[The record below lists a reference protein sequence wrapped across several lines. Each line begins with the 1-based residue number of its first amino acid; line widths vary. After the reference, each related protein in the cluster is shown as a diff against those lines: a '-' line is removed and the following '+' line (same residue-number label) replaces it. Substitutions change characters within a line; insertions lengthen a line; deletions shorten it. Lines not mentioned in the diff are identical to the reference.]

1 MFITRLHVSCVM
13 CHVSCVRQG
22 AGVVPPS
29 VILVGTKL
37 DLVEVGC
44 RREVTE
50 QEARTKADTLGAL
63 YTGIIIL
70 SPIFSK
76 LMDSVALI

>member
-1 MFITRLHVSCVM
+1 MV
-13 CHVSCVRQG
+13 
-22 AGVVPPS
+22 
-29 VILVGTKL
+29 VGTKL

-50 QEARTKADTLGAL
+50 QEARSKADTLGAL

>member
-1 MFITRLHVSCVM
+1 MTQHIVNMIVTAA
-13 CHVSCVRQG
+13 CVRQG

-63 YTGIIIL
+63 YTGHSLIL
-70 SPIFSK
+70 LPNFSK
-76 LMDSVALI
+76 LMDSVAIT

>member
-1 MFITRLHVSCVM
+1 MFITRL
-13 CHVSCVRQG
+13 HVSCVRQG

-63 YTGIIIL
+63 YTGKTY
-70 SPIFSK
+70 SWRQ
-76 LMDSVALI
+76 

>member
-1 MFITRLHVSCVM
+1 M
-13 CHVSCVRQG
+13 
-22 AGVVPPS
+22 VPPS

>member
-1 MFITRLHVSCVM
+1 MIVTAACA
-13 CHVSCVRQG
+13 RQG

-63 YTGIIIL
+63 YTG
-70 SPIFSK
+70 
-76 LMDSVALI
+76 MT

>member
-1 MFITRLHVSCVM
+1 M
-13 CHVSCVRQG
+13 
-22 AGVVPPS
+22 VPPS

-50 QEARTKADTLGAL
+50 QEARSKADTLGAL